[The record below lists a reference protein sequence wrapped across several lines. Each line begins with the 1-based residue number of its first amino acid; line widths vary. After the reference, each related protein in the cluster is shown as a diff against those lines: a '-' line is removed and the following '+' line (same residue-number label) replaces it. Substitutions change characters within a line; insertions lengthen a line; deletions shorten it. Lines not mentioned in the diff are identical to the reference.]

1 MRGEGENFFSREKNF
16 SPSPLHPPTLFKKSG
31 VLFYDYADM
40 LGAVDITVN
49 VYLRHATYPTLFKKR
64 GLLFFMILRMCLV
77 RWIFGDFY
85 FRYVPGVIPYF
96 SLKILE
102 K

>member
-1 MRGEGENFFSREKNF
+1 MILRMCLVRWTFGDFFTVRD
-16 SPSPLHPPTLFKKSG
+16 LHPPTLFKKSG
-31 VLFYDYADM
+31 AL
-40 LGAVDITVN
+40 
-49 VYLRHATYPTLFKKR
+49 
-64 GLLFFMILRMCLV
+64 FMILRMCLV
-77 RWIFGDFY
+77 RWTFGDFY